1 MVPKPRALRPGA
13 KGPKLSEGM
22 SELNDPGREAP
33 SGKTVLIVDDDESIL
48 NLLEILVKRDG
59 FKVLT
64 ADTVESAIYK
74 LQRNP
79 DLIILDLI
87 LPGNTYG
94 TQVLEHIEKNGGV
107 MPKVVVITAANATH
121 EAAVAA
127 KKNPHVSYFL
137 QKPVRQE
144 QLLELLHSLLGTR
157 MPEHGKPPQSE

>member
-1 MVPKPRALRPGA
+1 
-13 KGPKLSEGM
+13 M
-22 SELNDPGREAP
+22 SELHDSGREAP
-33 SGKTVLIVDDDESIL
+33 SSKTILIVDDDESIL

-64 ADTVESAIYK
+64 ADSVEAAIYK
-74 LQRNP
+74 YQRNP

-94 TQVLEHIEKNGGV
+94 IQVLEHIEKSGGN

-121 EAAVAA
+121 EAAIAA
-127 KKNPHVSYFL
+127 RKNPHVSHFL

-144 QLLELLHSLLGTR
+144 ILLELLHSLLGTQ
-157 MPEHGKPPQSE
+157 MPDHGKPPPQ

>member
-1 MVPKPRALRPGA
+1 
-13 KGPKLSEGM
+13 M
-22 SELNDPGREAP
+22 SELSDPNRDSPAN
-33 SGKTVLIVDDDESIL
+33 KTILIVDDDESIL

-64 ADTVESAIYK
+64 ADSVDGAIYK

-94 TQVLEHIEKNGGV
+94 IQVLEHIETSGGA
-107 MPKVVVITAANATH
+107 MPKVVVITAANANH
-121 EAAVAA
+121 EAAIAA
-127 KKNPHVSYFL
+127 KKNPNVSHFL

-144 QLLELLHSLLGTR
+144 QLLELLHSLLGTQ
-157 MPEHGKPPQSE
+157 MPDHGSPS